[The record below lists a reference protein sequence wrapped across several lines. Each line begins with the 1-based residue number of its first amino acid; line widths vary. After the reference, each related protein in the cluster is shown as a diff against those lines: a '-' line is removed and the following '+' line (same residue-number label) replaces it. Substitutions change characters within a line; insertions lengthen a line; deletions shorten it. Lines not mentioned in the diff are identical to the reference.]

1 MSRYRPSWERQEPQ
15 SFPFEFSCS
24 KRENKLIEEKGYPF
38 KIGDLV
44 RSKHKQSGLKGTA
57 IVVRYR
63 WRKSY
68 DVRGTFADCVVVS
81 FPGKT
86 MTLMKDALTLVEQ

>member
-1 MSRYRPSWERQEPQ
+1 MSRYRPPWEREEPQ

-44 RSKHKQSGLKGTA
+44 RSKYKQSGLKGTA

-68 DVRGTFADCVVVS
+68 DARGTFADCVVVS
-81 FPGKT
+81 FPDET
-86 MTLMKDALTLVEQ
+86 MTLMTDALTLVEQ

>member
-1 MSRYRPSWERQEPQ
+1 MSHYRPDWGRYEPQ

-44 RSKHKQSGLKGTA
+44 RSKYKQSGLKGAA

-68 DVRGTFADCVVVS
+68 DARGTFADSVVV
-81 FPGKT
+81 FLRDNT

>member
-1 MSRYRPSWERQEPQ
+1 MSHYRPPWAREAPQ

-44 RSKHKQSGLKGTA
+44 RSKYKRSGLKGAA

-68 DVRGTFADCVVVS
+68 GARGTFADSVVVS
-81 FPGKT
+81 FPDKTTTT
-86 MTLMKDALTLVEQ
+86 MTSALVLV

>member
-1 MSRYRPSWERQEPQ
+1 MRRYLPPWEREEPQ

-24 KRENKLIEEKGYPF
+24 KRESKLIEEKGYPF

-44 RSKHKQSGLKGTA
+44 RSKYKRSGLKGAA

-68 DVRGTFADCVVVS
+68 DARGTFADSVVVS
-81 FPGKT
+81 FPDKTITT
-86 MTLMKDALTLVEQ
+86 MTSALVLVEQ

>member
-44 RSKHKQSGLKGTA
+44 RSKYKQSGLKGTA

-68 DVRGTFADCVVVS
+68 DARGTFADSVVVS
-81 FPGKT
+81 FPDKT
-86 MTLMKDALTLVEQ
+86 TTLMKDALTLVEQ